1 MSQALYQELK
11 PLGIRVLLV
20 ELGAFRTNFLG
31 STMQAVKP
39 SAPYQPPN
47 AAGTM
52 LQTQFD
58 ANGNQPND
66 PDKAAPKMFE
76 VITGTGAGEGKT
88 HYLRLPLGSD
98 SWDGI
103 VGQMNADQENFDAF
117 EEVARTVGFD
127 E

>member
-20 ELGAFRTNFLG
+20 ELGAFRTNFNRSG
-31 STMQAVKP
+31 MQTAKP
-39 SAPYQPPN
+39 SAPYQSPN
-47 AAGTM
+47 PAGTM
-52 LQTQFD
+52 LQTQLD
-58 ANGNQPND
+58 AHGKQPSD
-66 PDKAAPKMFE
+66 AEKAAPKMFE

-88 HYLRLPLGSD
+88 HYLRLPLGTD

-103 VGQMNADQENFDAF
+103 VGQLNADRENFDAF

-127 E
+127 K

>member
-1 MSQALYQELK
+1 
-11 PLGIRVLLV
+11 
-20 ELGAFRTNFLG
+20 
-31 STMQAVKP
+31 MQAVKP
-39 SAPYQPPN
+39 SAPYQAPN
-47 AAGTM
+47 AAGVM

-66 PDKAAPKMFE
+66 PEKAAPKMFE

-103 VGQMNADQENFDAF
+103 VGQMNADRENFDAF
-117 EEVARTVGFD
+117 GEVARTVGFD